1 MGTTYLKKDVYP
13 YFIFKKDSSNES
25 TEKSSLS
32 WFITRELSIVTR
44 EVKRPVLLDP
54 GGILP
59 KINP

>member
-1 MGTTYLKKDVYP
+1 MNLQRNAGHLQ
-13 YFIFKKDSSNES
+13 
-25 TEKSSLS
+25 SSLS